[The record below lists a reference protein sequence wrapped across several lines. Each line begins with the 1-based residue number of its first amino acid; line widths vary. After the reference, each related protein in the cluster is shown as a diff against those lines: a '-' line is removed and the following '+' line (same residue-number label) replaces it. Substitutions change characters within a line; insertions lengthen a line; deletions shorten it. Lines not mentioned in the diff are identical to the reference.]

1 MIHATIWTHLKSI
14 MAKKTDTED
23 LISYDCIYMK
33 NITRQT
39 IMIENRRLVASGQ
52 KWKKGLTTKA
62 YM

>member
-1 MIHATIWTHLKSI
+1 MIHATIWTHLKSV

-23 LISYDCIYMK
+23 LISYDSIYMK

-39 IMIENRRLVASGQ
+39 IMIENRWLVARSQ
-52 KWKKGLTTKA
+52 KWKKGLTTKE